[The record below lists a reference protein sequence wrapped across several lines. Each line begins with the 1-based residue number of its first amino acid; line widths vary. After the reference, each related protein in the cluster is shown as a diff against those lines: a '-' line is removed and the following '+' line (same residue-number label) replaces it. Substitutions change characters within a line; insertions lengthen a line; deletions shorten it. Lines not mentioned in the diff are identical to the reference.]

1 MGYILIFLFYLLV
14 FYIAY
19 KEKKK
24 INRIENTTEQKFT
37 LYALAIV
44 LLGCI
49 IRTVYLK
56 YPHDINADEAMA
68 AYDAWCLAH
77 FGVDQYLMSFPVYF
91 KSWGSGQ
98 NALYTYM
105 MLPVV
110 KFFGLH
116 VYILRMPMALLS
128 SASLL
133 VLYFTTRKIKL
144 DAFNTFIIVLIVAL
158 NPWHIMKSRWG
169 LESNVAPDLILIGT
183 CLVIWATV
191 AKKQSKQLTL
201 YIFGFITIGLAAYGY
216 AVAWFMLPIYMLF
229 LTIYLLRKRLIG
241 IKQLLL
247 ASSAMLL
254 ILTPLLCFV
263 YVLAT
268 KGETMTLGIFSM
280 PELVQSRHETTTMFS
295 QDATELFK
303 YWTSTLEKLFWGFDY
318 MIWNSLPKSGQFFN
332 PLGWIAIA
340 IGAFAFFKKKSLN
353 ILDSIML
360 LWLLSCIP
368 LVISVEYNVNRWNP
382 IWFPLLYILAQGLNH
397 VLNGKKTRIKVFC
410 VAYSLL
416 FLMFGVEYRWLSSR
430 GFHKE
435 IGEHITFLKTLDVDS
450 IYYNGLHTQH
460 SIIYFYDPI
469 SPYELVKNRKIIPTD
484 DGFIRYS
491 SFGKYKTSL
500 PWVIE
505 PLPKT
510 AYIIENARLR
520 EVQIDTTAFHKKEM
534 PRYTT
539 YWND

>member
-1 MGYILIFLFYLLV
+1 MGYILTFLFYLLV

-24 INRIENTTEQKFT
+24 IDCIENKTDQKFT
-37 LYALAIV
+37 LYALGIV

-49 IRTVYLK
+49 VRTVYLK

-105 MLPVV
+105 MLPLI
-110 KFFGLH
+110 KIFGLH
-116 VYILRMPMALLS
+116 VYILRMPMAFLS
-128 SASLL
+128 SASIL
-133 VLYFTTRKIKL
+133 VLYFTTRKLKL
-144 DAFNTFIIVLIVAL
+144 EAFKIFIIVLIVAL

-169 LESNVAPDLILIGT
+169 LESNTAPDLILIGT
-183 CLVIWATV
+183 CLLIWATL
-191 AKKQSKQLTL
+191 APKQSRQTTL
-201 YIFGFITIGLAAYGY
+201 YILGFIMLALAAYGY
-216 AVAWFMLPIYMLF
+216 AVAWFMLPIYVLF
-229 LTIYLLRKRLIG
+229 IIIYLLKKHLIN
-241 IKQLLL
+241 IKQLVI
-247 ASSAMLL
+247 ASTAMLA

-263 YVLAT
+263 YILAT

-280 PELVQSRHETTTMFS
+280 PELTQSRHETTTMFS
-295 QDATELFK
+295 QEIGKLIQ
-303 YWTSTLEKLFWGFDY
+303 YWSNTLSQLFWGSDY
-318 MIWNSLPKSGQFFN
+318 LIWNSLPLSGQFFN
-332 PLGWIAIA
+332 PIGWIAIA
-340 IGAFAFFKKKSLN
+340 VGGFTFIKNKRLN
-353 ILDSIML
+353 ILDSLML

-368 LVISVEYNVNRWNP
+368 LMLSVEYNVNRWNP
-382 IWFPLLYILAQGLNH
+382 IWFPLLYILAQGLYH
-397 VLNGKKTRIKVFC
+397 ILNGRKGWIKVFC
-410 VAYSLL
+410 IVYSLL

-435 IGEHITFLKTLDVDS
+435 IGQHINFVKTLDVDT
-450 IYYNGLHTQH
+450 IYYNGIHTEH

-469 SPYELVKNRKIIPTD
+469 SPYELVKNRTIIPTN

-491 SFGKYKTSL
+491 AFSKYKALL
-500 PWVIE
+500 PTVIE
-505 PLPKT
+505 PLPRT
-510 AYIIENARLR
+510 AYIIENARLK

-539 YWND
+539 YWNN